1 MNNSTSSFKKI
12 IILVILLAVPGLL
25 YYLLQEK
32 GQNRYHPLGIF
43 GPKELSGTFHSKRGK
58 QIPDTLYHH
67 IRDFSLIDQQGKD
80 FPLKADSSRITV
92 VNFFFTRCPSFC
104 SDMNK
109 EMARVANQYSK
120 NNLLRFISIS
130 VDPDF
135 DSPEVLAKYAAK
147 YNLPVDKWRF
157 LTGNQDSIYA
167 IARQDF
173 LVDAIRD
180 SSQINNVIHSSM
192 LILLDPQKRIRGYY
206 DSTNKTEVDK
216 LTDEIKVLITEELR
230 KVKNP

>member
-32 GQNRYHPLGIF
+32 GQNRYHPLGVF
-43 GPKELSGTFHSKRGK
+43 GPKELSGTFHTKRGK

-67 IRDFSLIDQQGKD
+67 IRNFSLIDQQGKD
-80 FPLKADSSRITV
+80 FSLNADSNRITV

-109 EMARVANQYSK
+109 EMARVANRYSN

-135 DSPEVLAKYAAK
+135 DSPKVLAKYSSN

-157 LTGNQDSIYA
+157 LTGNQDSIYN

-180 SSQINNVIHSSM
+180 SNKVDNVIHSPM

-216 LTDEIKVLITEELR
+216 LSDEIKVLITEELR